1 MGGKRPESEAEGR
14 GVSTSASFR
23 RMARQRRRRAF
34 SRPPLRGAVLF
45 ASPLRRSSSPYLWI
59 DTTRRRCLMR
69 GENHGVAGSLGLQ
82 TEPRTSFPLSAP
94 TIKTPPRMILTM
106 ALCLPKKSVVTCCPV
121 LLIDPDTLDYR
132 GRILISI
139 IGEPATCI
147 GVEGMGKLVQRFGF
161 LASANYP
168 ILLAGT

>member
-1 MGGKRPESEAEGR
+1 MTPRWVGKGPNP
-14 GVSTSASFR
+14 
-23 RMARQRRRRAF
+23 RRRAEAYQ
-34 SRPPLRGAVLF
+34 PPLVSAGWPDNEGGGPFPAHPFGADVIF

-82 TEPRTSFPLSAP
+82 REPRTSFPLSPP

-121 LLIDPDTLDYR
+121 L
-132 GRILISI
+132 
-139 IGEPATCI
+139 
-147 GVEGMGKLVQRFGF
+147 
-161 LASANYP
+161 P
-168 ILLAGT
+168 I